1 MLQPSLILFELEYSD
16 PRKPSY
22 AIRTL
27 VIIQHYW
34 FFGYYVAVMTALKNE
49 IEKGGKGEE
58 KAHKEDLVEY
68 IGIVTSKP
76 KTQPGD

>member
-1 MLQPSLILFELEYSD
+1 M
-16 PRKPSY
+16 
-22 AIRTL
+22 
-27 VIIQHYW
+27 QHLSI
-34 FFGYYVAVMTALKNE
+34 VTALKNE
-49 IEKGGKGEE
+49 IEKGEKGEE